1 MFLHGRTIDH
11 YIIQVDYY
19 EFIEIFVEG
28 LVHQRTEGDR
38 GIGET
43 KWHYEEFERTILG
56 DAGCLRLISLCNSHL
71 VVLRP
76 QV

>member
-11 YIIQVDYY
+11 YVIQVDYY
-19 EFIEIFVEG
+19 EFIEIFVED
-28 LVHQRTEGDR
+28 LVHQRIEGGR

-43 KWHYEEFERTILG
+43 KWHYEEFERTISG
-56 DAGCLRLISLCNSHL
+56 DTGCLRLISLCNSYL
-71 VVLRP
+71 VVPRP